1 MFAQRKSPHELYTGW
16 GFNRYC
22 VVLFSNYQAK
32 YLRKN
37 FINLVFFT
45 SLLIFIITG
54 NKNPR
59 FANLKHTR
67 KYRELEKSVREKISL
82 ANKGKSKSLSHRL
95 HLSQSLKRYWD
106 SVPSK
111 PQDMSMQGC
120 LTGESKPKNND
131 VKPSNTNEQ

>member
-1 MFAQRKSPHELYTGW
+1 M
-16 GFNRYC
+16 
-22 VVLFSNYQAK
+22 
-32 YLRKN
+32 
-37 FINLVFFT
+37 
-45 SLLIFIITG
+45 LLIFIITG

-59 FANLKHTR
+59 FTNMKHKR

-111 PQDMSMQGC
+111 PQDLSMQEY
-120 LTGESKPKNND
+120 LTGEPEQKNND

>member
-1 MFAQRKSPHELYTGW
+1 M
-16 GFNRYC
+16 
-22 VVLFSNYQAK
+22 
-32 YLRKN
+32 
-37 FINLVFFT
+37 
-45 SLLIFIITG
+45 LLIFIITG

-59 FANLKHTR
+59 FTIMKHKR

-111 PQDMSMQGC
+111 PQDMSMQEYH
-120 LTGESKPKNND
+120 TEEPVRKNND
-131 VKPSNTNEQ
+131 VKSSNTNEQ

>member
-1 MFAQRKSPHELYTGW
+1 M
-16 GFNRYC
+16 
-22 VVLFSNYQAK
+22 
-32 YLRKN
+32 
-37 FINLVFFT
+37 
-45 SLLIFIITG
+45 
-54 NKNPR
+54 
-59 FANLKHTR
+59 KHKR

-111 PQDMSMQGC
+111 PQDLSMQEY
-120 LTGESKPKNND
+120 LTGEPEQKNND

>member
-1 MFAQRKSPHELYTGW
+1 MGALIGIALSCFLIIRQNILEKS
-16 GFNRYC
+16 
-22 VVLFSNYQAK
+22 
-32 YLRKN
+32 
-37 FINLVFFT
+37 FINLVFFIL
-45 SLLIFIITG
+45 LLIFIITG

-59 FANLKHTR
+59 FTIMKHKR

-111 PQDMSMQGC
+111 PQDMSMQEYN
-120 LTGESKPKNND
+120 TEEPVRKNND
-131 VKPSNTNEQ
+131 VQPSNTNEQ

>member
-1 MFAQRKSPHELYTGW
+1 M
-16 GFNRYC
+16 
-22 VVLFSNYQAK
+22 
-32 YLRKN
+32 
-37 FINLVFFT
+37 
-45 SLLIFIITG
+45 
-54 NKNPR
+54 
-59 FANLKHTR
+59 KHKR

-111 PQDMSMQGC
+111 PQDLSMQEY
-120 LTGESKPKNND
+120 LTAEPEQKNND

>member
-1 MFAQRKSPHELYTGW
+1 MCWVGTLIGVALSCFIIIRQNILEKS
-16 GFNRYC
+16 F
-22 VVLFSNYQAK
+22 V
-32 YLRKN
+32 
-37 FINLVFFT
+37 NLVFFIV
-45 SLLIFIITG
+45 LLIFIITG

-59 FANLKHTR
+59 FTNMKHKR

-111 PQDMSMQGC
+111 PQDLSMQEY
-120 LTGESKPKNND
+120 LTGEPEQKNND

>member
-1 MFAQRKSPHELYTGW
+1 M
-16 GFNRYC
+16 
-22 VVLFSNYQAK
+22 
-32 YLRKN
+32 
-37 FINLVFFT
+37 
-45 SLLIFIITG
+45 LLIFIITG

-59 FANLKHTR
+59 FTIMKHKR

-111 PQDMSMQGC
+111 PQDLSRQEHN
-120 LTGESKPKNND
+120 TEEPVRKNND

>member
-1 MFAQRKSPHELYTGW
+1 M
-16 GFNRYC
+16 
-22 VVLFSNYQAK
+22 
-32 YLRKN
+32 
-37 FINLVFFT
+37 
-45 SLLIFIITG
+45 
-54 NKNPR
+54 
-59 FANLKHTR
+59 KHKR

-111 PQDMSMQGC
+111 PQDLSMQEY
-120 LTGESKPKNND
+120 LTGEPKQKNND

>member
-1 MFAQRKSPHELYTGW
+1 VGALIGIALSCFLIIRQNILEKS
-16 GFNRYC
+16 
-22 VVLFSNYQAK
+22 
-32 YLRKN
+32 
-37 FINLVFFT
+37 FINLVFFIL
-45 SLLIFIITG
+45 LLIFIITG

-59 FANLKHTR
+59 FTIMKHKR

-111 PQDMSMQGC
+111 PQDMSMQEYN
-120 LTGESKPKNND
+120 TEEPVRKNND
-131 VKPSNTNEQ
+131 VQPSNTNEQ